1 MTSFLALVM
10 TLILCVPVMAAGENY
25 TMAIEVNGGSSAT
38 VARGSAVTVTLTL
51 AQDGADDFDLYCMQ
65 DYVCFDPAYFTY
77 VEDSLQVYT
86 VGAVQAP
93 VFSASAIAFPA
104 GESQLNRI
112 YVNRVSSQAQS
123 VPSGVTAL
131 SFQLTAIQNGTTT
144 LSHDKTEVFQ
154 TPGQLYPC
162 ALSSATVTIS
172 DNGGGSTGG
181 GSTGGGGG
189 SSGGDTD
196 IQDPDTPL
204 TDLPF
209 VDVPSDAWFED
220 AVYGAYEKGL
230 MNGTDATHFSPQT
243 SLSRAMLAQ
252 VLYSL
257 SSKPSINVDQ
267 LSALFDDVL
276 RNSWY
281 TDAVYWAREEGVLTG
296 YDAQTFGPEDPI
308 TREQLALALYQYSAV
323 KGYDTGV
330 HSDLSAF
337 ADRDRASSWAEH
349 ALCWAVEHRIMS
361 GKGDGILDPTGTATR
376 AEVAQMLMSYLEN
389 VANAG

>member
-1 MTSFLALVM
+1 MKRLMTSLLALVM

-123 VPSGVTAL
+123 VPSGVTVL

-154 TPGQLYPC
+154 TPGQLYSC
-162 ALSSATVTIS
+162 ALSSATVT
-172 DNGGGSTGG
+172 
-181 GSTGGGGG
+181 
-189 SSGGDTD
+189 
-196 IQDPDTPL
+196 
-204 TDLPF
+204 
-209 VDVPSDAWFED
+209 
-220 AVYGAYEKGL
+220 
-230 MNGTDATHFSPQT
+230 
-243 SLSRAMLAQ
+243 R
-252 VLYSL
+252 
-257 SSKPSINVDQ
+257 
-267 LSALFDDVL
+267 
-276 RNSWY
+276 
-281 TDAVYWAREEGVLTG
+281 
-296 YDAQTFGPEDPI
+296 
-308 TREQLALALYQYSAV
+308 
-323 KGYDTGV
+323 
-330 HSDLSAF
+330 
-337 ADRDRASSWAEH
+337 
-349 ALCWAVEHRIMS
+349 
-361 GKGDGILDPTGTATR
+361 
-376 AEVAQMLMSYLEN
+376 
-389 VANAG
+389 